1 MVLTSLY
8 YQLIKPY
15 DLQVDAPLSLLIK
28 LQYALHETNS
38 VGNVQSV
45 MVSGQSDVSLLGTV
59 WSDQSVNLLNVNLV
73 QLLDSSLDLVLV
85 SLQADLENQ
94 GVTVLNLLNSSLRG
108 NWGLN
113 DLVGVHSV
121 VVRNG
126 LSGVE
131 RVLSQLQGLWQS
143 EGRRSSDLN
152 SLLGVVTLQS
162 RFLSSSS
169 LSV

>member
-1 MVLTSLY
+1 
-8 YQLIKPY
+8 
-15 DLQVDAPLSLLIK
+15 
-28 LQYALHETNS
+28 
-38 VGNVQSV
+38 

-59 WSDQSVNLLNVNLV
+59 WSDQSVDLLNVNLV

-85 SLQADLENQ
+85 SLQANLENQ
-94 GVTVLNLLNSSLRG
+94 GVTVLNLLDGSLRG

-121 VVRNG
+121 VVWNG

-131 RVLSQLQGLWQS
+131 RSLWSLQGLWQS
-143 EGRRSSDLN
+143 ELGRSSDLDG
-152 SLLGVVTLQS
+152 LLRVGTLQS

-169 LSV
+169 LSVCNVSINDNRKE